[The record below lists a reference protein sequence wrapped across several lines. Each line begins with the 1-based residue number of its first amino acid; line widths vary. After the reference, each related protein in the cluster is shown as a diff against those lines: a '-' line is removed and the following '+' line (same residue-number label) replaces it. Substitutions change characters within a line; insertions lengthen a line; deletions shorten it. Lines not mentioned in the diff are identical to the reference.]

1 MQLRRRLLP
10 SLRLLP
16 LLACLVGSDLARG
29 ETLAIAA
36 DIWCPI
42 NCEPG
47 SERPGIFVELA
58 RDIFAES
65 GIAVRYEIRNWAR
78 VLQEVR
84 RGEINAAVGAG
95 IEDAPDFLFT
105 ETPVALSRNCFY
117 TGSKSRWHFDGVE
130 SLASVR
136 LGVINDY
143 SYGEALNA
151 YVATHRGHSERV
163 QVAAGD
169 KALDLN
175 LSKLAHGRLDVMIEN
190 SWVVQSRLA
199 ALGRSG
205 ELREAGCREPDVPIY
220 LAFSPALPDSARYV
234 ELFEQGLRRYRAD
247 GRLQAL
253 LKAYGVERH

>member
-1 MQLRRRLLP
+1 MQSRRRLLP
-10 SLRLLP
+10 SLRFLP
-16 LLACLVGSDLARG
+16 LMVCLSCGGLARA
-29 ETLAIAA
+29 ETVVIAA

-58 RDIFAES
+58 RSIFAEA
-65 GIAVRYEIRNWAR
+65 GIEVRYEMRNWAR

-95 IEDAPDFLFT
+95 VEDAPDFLFT

-117 TGSKSRWHFDGVE
+117 TRPDSTWHFEGVE

-151 YVATHRGHSERV
+151 YVAAQRGHNEWV
-163 QVAAGD
+163 QVAAGN

-220 LAFSPALPDSARYV
+220 LAFSPALPGSLRHV

>member
-1 MQLRRRLLP
+1 MQLRRRLPLP
-10 SLRLLP
+10 TRILS
-16 LLACLVGSDLARG
+16 LLACLALSGLARG
-29 ETLAIAA
+29 ETLVVAA

-47 SERPGIFVELA
+47 SARPGIFVELA
-58 RDIFAES
+58 RDIFAEA
-65 GIAVRYEIRNWAR
+65 GIEVRYEARNWAR

-95 IEDAPDFLFT
+95 VEDAPDFIFT
-105 ETPVALSRNCFY
+105 PTPVALSRNCFY
-117 TGSKSRWHFDGVE
+117 TRQDSTWHFTGIDA
-130 SLASVR
+130 LANVR

-143 SYGEALNA
+143 SYGEELNA
-151 YVATHRGHSERV
+151 YVAAQRGHADRV
-163 QVAAGD
+163 QVASGD

-175 LSKLAHGRLDVMIEN
+175 LSKLTHQRLDALIEN

-220 LAFSPALPDSARYV
+220 LAFSPALEDSPRHA

-253 LKAYGVERH
+253 LKAYGVEKH

>member
-1 MQLRRRLLP
+1 MQPRRRLPP

-16 LLACLVGSDLARG
+16 VLASLAVSGLVHG
-29 ETLAIAA
+29 ETLVIAA

-65 GIAVRYEIRNWAR
+65 GIAVRYEMRNWAR
-78 VLQEVR
+78 VLQDVR

-95 IEDAPDFLFT
+95 VEDAPDFLFT
-105 ETPVALSRNCFY
+105 RTPVALSRNCFY
-117 TGSKSRWHFDGVE
+117 TLADSTWRYEGLD

-151 YVATHRGHSERV
+151 YVAAQRGHGGRV

-169 KALDLN
+169 KALDINLN
-175 LSKLAHGRLDVMIEN
+175 KLAHGRLDAMIEN

-199 ALGRSG
+199 ELGRGG

-220 LAFSPALPDSARYV
+220 LAFSPALPDSPRHV
-234 ELFEQGLRRYRAD
+234 ELFEQGLRRYRAN

-253 LKAYGVERH
+253 LKTYGVERH